1 MHVNEQN
8 LYSQMSQNDWVQKNR
23 KFVIKRRE
31 KGEVKNIIREARRRK
46 LTPRKTKRRNR
57 VKL

>member
-1 MHVNEQN
+1 
-8 LYSQMSQNDWVQKNR
+8 MSQNDWVQKNR